1 MKVVEVL
8 IEYANY
14 SLDRPFSY
22 CYKGNKPLDVGFRV
36 LLKFNNRELVGYV
49 TKCYETDKGIE
60 ELEKEFGFSIGEV
73 IDVID
78 SSALLSDD
86 LLKLADEV
94 ADYYI
99 APKIS
104 VLQSMLPPSLSPRK
118 SSLKAPKIA
127 YDIYVKAVDNDED
140 GLTDKQIELL
150 RLISSVDSVLKR
162 EIKQVSI
169 LKKLVEYG
177 RVAEFKVEKRRLE
190 IPDFEYVAPPE
201 LTNEQKGVIKEF
213 NESDDKVYLLE
224 GVTGSGKTEVYL
236 TLSEQVL
243 KEGKSVLML
252 VPEISLTPMMVE
264 YYLRR
269 FKGDVAILHSQ
280 LTPAEKYDEYRKIAN
295 GDCHIVVGARSAIF
309 APLKNI
315 GLIILDEEHVESYK
329 QDTVPFYH
337 AREVAI
343 MRGKMHKAKVILGSA
358 TPSLESRARAQKN
371 IYHLLLLN
379 NRVNNKELPQTTIV
393 NLSDY
398 RNIDRDSYIFSRRL
412 RSEISGV
419 LSRHEQAILLINRR
433 GFSTSVSCR
442 KCGHIFKC
450 PTCDIALTYH
460 KSDNMLKC
468 HHCDYVMTMPEE
480 CPECGSKY
488 IMKTGFGT
496 EKIEEEVNRLFPEA
510 RTLRL
515 DSDSAKIRTKI
526 PAIIEEFRQ
535 KRADILIGTQMIAK
549 GHDFPDVTLVGVVLA
564 DIGLSMPSYRS
575 NERAFQ
581 LITQAVGRS
590 GRKDKKGIAIIQTY
604 MPNNY
609 AITMS
614 ARQNY
619 ELFYRKEMEFRRLQ
633 SYPPYSY
640 LASVTV
646 AGKNEEHVI
655 EGMVSLIEFLNHEF
669 GDNGQI
675 LGPTIPYVP
684 FEGSNYLR
692 TALIKYKDQKLARE
706 ILKKA
711 ISLYSTKS
719 QFHLSINIDPYN
731 F

>member
-22 CYKGNKPLDVGFRV
+22 CYKGNKTLDVGFRV
-36 LLKFNNRELVGYV
+36 LLKFNNRELVGYI
-49 TKCYETDKGIE
+49 TKCYETDKSVE

-127 YDIYVKAVDNDED
+127 YDIYVKAVDNDES

-150 RLISSVDSVLKR
+150 RLISSADSVLKR

-190 IPDFEYVAPPE
+190 IPDFEYIAPPE
-201 LTNEQKGVIKEF
+201 LTSEQKGVIKEF

-309 APLKNI
+309 APLKNM
-315 GLIILDEEHVESYK
+315 GLII
-329 QDTVPFYH
+329 
-337 AREVAI
+337 
-343 MRGKMHKAKVILGSA
+343 
-358 TPSLESRARAQKN
+358 
-371 IYHLLLLN
+371 
-379 NRVNNKELPQTTIV
+379 
-393 NLSDY
+393 
-398 RNIDRDSYIFSRRL
+398 
-412 RSEISGV
+412 
-419 LSRHEQAILLINRR
+419 
-433 GFSTSVSCR
+433 
-442 KCGHIFKC
+442 
-450 PTCDIALTYH
+450 
-460 KSDNMLKC
+460 
-468 HHCDYVMTMPEE
+468 
-480 CPECGSKY
+480 
-488 IMKTGFGT
+488 
-496 EKIEEEVNRLFPEA
+496 
-510 RTLRL
+510 
-515 DSDSAKIRTKI
+515 
-526 PAIIEEFRQ
+526 
-535 KRADILIGTQMIAK
+535 
-549 GHDFPDVTLVGVVLA
+549 
-564 DIGLSMPSYRS
+564 
-575 NERAFQ
+575 
-581 LITQAVGRS
+581 
-590 GRKDKKGIAIIQTY
+590 
-604 MPNNY
+604 
-609 AITMS
+609 
-614 ARQNY
+614 
-619 ELFYRKEMEFRRLQ
+619 
-633 SYPPYSY
+633 
-640 LASVTV
+640 
-646 AGKNEEHVI
+646 
-655 EGMVSLIEFLNHEF
+655 
-669 GDNGQI
+669 
-675 LGPTIPYVP
+675 
-684 FEGSNYLR
+684 
-692 TALIKYKDQKLARE
+692 
-706 ILKKA
+706 
-711 ISLYSTKS
+711 
-719 QFHLSINIDPYN
+719 
-731 F
+731 

>member
-1 MKVVEVL
+1 MKIVEVL

-36 LLKFNNRELVGYV
+36 LVQFNNRELVGYV
-49 TKCYETDKGIE
+49 TKCYETEKSIE
-60 ELEKEFGFSIGEV
+60 ELERELGFSIGGV

-78 SSALLSDD
+78 STALLSED

-94 ADYYI
+94 AEYYI

-118 SSLKAPKIA
+118 SALKAPKIA
-127 YDIYVKAVDNDED
+127 YDIYVRTIDTDES

-150 RLISSVDSVLKR
+150 RLISSVDRALKR
-162 EIKQVSI
+162 EISSVSV
-169 LKKLVEYG
+169 LKKLIEYG
-177 RVAEFKVEKRRLE
+177 RVEEFKVEKRRLE
-190 IPDFEYVAPPE
+190 IPDFEYVTPPE

-213 NESDDKVYLLE
+213 NETDDRVYLLE

-280 LTPAEKYDEYRKIAN
+280 LTPGEKYDEYRKIAN

-343 MRGKMHKAKVILGSA
+343 MRGKMHKAKIILGSA

-371 IYHLLLLN
+371 KYHLLLLN
-379 NRVNNKELPQTTIV
+379 NRVNSRELPQTTIV
-393 NLSDY
+393 NLADY
-398 RNIDRDSYIFSRRL
+398 RNIDRDSYIFSKRL
-412 RSEISGV
+412 RDEITGV

-442 KCGHIFKC
+442 KCGYIFRC
-450 PTCDIALTYH
+450 PTCEIALTYH

-496 EKIEEEVNRLFPEA
+496 ERIEEEVHRLYPEA

-526 PAIIEEFRQ
+526 PSIIEDFRQ

-633 SYPPYSY
+633 SYPPYTY

-669 GDNGQI
+669 GDEGQI
-675 LGPTIPYVP
+675 LGPTTPYVAY
-684 FEGSNYLR
+684 EGNNFLR
-692 TALIKYKDQKLARE
+692 TALIKYKNPTLARE

-711 ISLYSTKS
+711 ISIYSSKS

>member
-1 MKVVEVL
+1 MKIVEVL

-22 CYKGNKPLDVGFRV
+22 IYKGNKKVDIGFRV
-36 LLKFNNRELVGYV
+36 LTKFNNREIVGYV
-49 TKCYETDKGIE
+49 VNTYESDKTIEQLEE
-60 ELEKEFGFSIGEV
+60 ELGFKIGEI

-78 SSALLSDD
+78 DEPLLSDD
-86 LLKLADEV
+86 LLKLADQV

-118 SSLKAPKIA
+118 SALKKPKIA
-127 YDIYVKAVDNDED
+127 YDQYVNVINKDES

-150 RLISSVDSVLKR
+150 RLLSTEEKVLKKEIKSKSVLDKLIEYER
-162 EIKQVSI
+162 VEIV
-169 LKKLVEYG
+169 L
-177 RVAEFKVEKRRLE
+177 VEKRRLT
-190 IPDFEYVAPPE
+190 IPNYEYIAPPK
-201 LTNEQKGVIKEF
+201 LTNEQQGVIDEI
-213 NESDDKVYLLE
+213 NSSDDLVYLLE

-236 TLSEQVL
+236 SLSEQIL

-252 VPEISLTPMMVE
+252 VPEISLTPMMME
-264 YYLRR
+264 YFLRR
-269 FKGDVAILHSQ
+269 FENNVAILHSE
-280 LTPAEKYDEYRKIAN
+280 LTPAEKYDEYRKIAK
-295 GDCHIVVGARSAIF
+295 GECHVVVGARSAIF

-329 QDTVPFYH
+329 QDTTPFYH

-371 IYHLLLLN
+371 IYHLLLLT
-379 NRVNNKELPQTTIV
+379 NRVNNKQLPQTTIV
-393 NLSDY
+393 NLGDY
-398 RNIDRDSYIFSRRL
+398 RNIDNNSYIFSKRL
-412 RSEISGV
+412 RVEISGV
-419 LSRHEQAILLINRR
+419 LSRKEQAILLINRR

-468 HHCDYVMTMPEE
+468 HHCDYVTKMPES
-480 CPECGSKY
+480 CPECGSNY

-496 EKIEEEVNRLFPEA
+496 ERIEDEVNRLFPEA

-526 PAIIEEFRQ
+526 PTIIEQFRR
-535 KRADILIGTQMIAK
+535 KEADILIGTQMIAK

-564 DIGLSMPSYRS
+564 DIGLSMPSFRS

-590 GRKDKKGIAIIQTY
+590 GRKDKNGIAIIQTY

-609 AITMS
+609 AITMA

-619 ELFYRKEMEFRRLQ
+619 ELFYRKEMNYRHLQ
-633 SYPPYSY
+633 SYPPYTY
-640 LASVTV
+640 LASITL
-646 AGKNEEHVI
+646 AGKNEDAVI
-655 EGMVSLIEFLNHEF
+655 LGMVNLIDILNNEL
-669 GDNGQI
+669 GEEAQV
-675 LGPTIPYVP
+675 LGPTVPYIPY
-684 FEGSNYLR
+684 EGDNFLR
-692 TALIKYKDQKLARE
+692 TALVKFKNYKIVQPV
-706 ILKKA
+706 LKKIVSVCGA
-711 ISLYSTKS
+711 KS
-719 QFHLSINIDPYN
+719 QIHLSINIDPYN